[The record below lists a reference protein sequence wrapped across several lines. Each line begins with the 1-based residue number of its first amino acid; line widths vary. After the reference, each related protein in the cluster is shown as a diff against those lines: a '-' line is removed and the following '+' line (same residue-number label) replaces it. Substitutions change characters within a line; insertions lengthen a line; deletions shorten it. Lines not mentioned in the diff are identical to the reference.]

1 MVRTPEHRAFT
12 KKALWMCAVSIF
24 SVPGFAAA
32 QQQGA
37 DDMRRTYGVTPDV
50 EASPYR
56 FPSRDPNG
64 VRLIVNGRP
73 VDLGGPRAA
82 GPARLADPNAGVGG
96 RLSTSTRSGR
106 LANSS
111 LPSTTAVGNN
121 VTISN
126 VRNANISITQINN
139 GRVSATTNT
148 PR

>member
-1 MVRTPEHRAFT
+1 MVRTPEHRVFA
-12 KKALWMCAVSIF
+12 KKALWMCAASICI
-24 SVPGFAAA
+24 VPGLAAA

-37 DDMRRTYGVTPDV
+37 DQIRRTYGVTPDV

-73 VDLGGPRAA
+73 VDLGGSRTA
-82 GPARLADPNAGVGG
+82 GPARLADPNSGVGG
-96 RLSTSTRSGR
+96 QLSSSTRSGR
-106 LANSS
+106 LSNST

-121 VTISN
+121 VSISN
-126 VRNANISITQINN
+126 VRNSTISITQINN
-139 GRVSATTNT
+139 DGKPRPTNT

>member
-1 MVRTPEHRAFT
+1 MVRTPEHRVFA
-12 KKALWMCAVSIF
+12 KKALWMCAASICI
-24 SVPGFAAA
+24 VPGLAAA

-37 DDMRRTYGVTPDV
+37 DQICRTYGVTPDV

-73 VDLGGPRAA
+73 VDLGGSRAA
-82 GPARLADPNAGVGG
+82 GPARLADPNSGVGG
-96 RLSTSTRSGR
+96 QLSSSTRSGR
-106 LANSS
+106 LSNST

-121 VTISN
+121 VSISN
-126 VRNANISITQINN
+126 VRNSTISITQINN
-139 GRVSATTNT
+139 GRVSASTNT